1 MVFFW
6 ELIDFYK
13 VMEFVLLVVKFFER
27 GLVNKIVLLMVEWLG
42 LFGEKWSII
51 IVVYFKVFEEEV
63 FGSFSED
70 DLVWVGQQYK
80 FWFKWDWFLVF
91 GCVLKLQAIEV
102 FDYFV
107 NWVQV
112 YIEGENSNNIFFLVL
127 AEQVCWISVLFYVLL
142 EEQLIVLELEWVVCM
157 IYEFVLVQFNCC
169 VQGFLWYINR
179 VGSVIGLV
187 SDLVWWNFVQVE
199 KVYFFF
205 CWYELEC

>member
-70 DLVWVGQQYK
+70 DLVWVG
-80 FWFKWDWFLVF
+80 
-91 GCVLKLQAIEV
+91 
-102 FDYFV
+102 
-107 NWVQV
+107 
-112 YIEGENSNNIFFLVL
+112 
-127 AEQVCWISVLFYVLL
+127 
-142 EEQLIVLELEWVVCM
+142 
-157 IYEFVLVQFNCC
+157 
-169 VQGFLWYINR
+169 
-179 VGSVIGLV
+179 
-187 SDLVWWNFVQVE
+187 
-199 KVYFFF
+199 
-205 CWYELEC
+205 